1 MHPNCRIL
9 YEKYATPLFQPGM
22 RVLEIGPDKFP
33 TTLQD
38 ISHRPGIAWDVL
50 GLEPDPQLQIVA
62 KSEYEYPVPEASY
75 DAVVAANVL
84 EHVRK
89 PWVWMRELSRVV
101 RPGGYIVTVN
111 PVSWPYH
118 EAPID
123 CWRVFPDG
131 MEALLDDAGLE
142 TVVNRFESHEP
153 VRSKRD
159 TPGRSITAYGWKHQL
174 VDRLLGWIGYPQER
188 AYDLI
193 TIARRPL

>member
-123 CWRVFPDG
+123 CWRVFPEG
-131 MEALLDDAGLE
+131 MQALLDDAGLE
-142 TVVNRFESHEP
+142 MVVNRFESHEP

>member
-1 MHPNCRIL
+1 M
-9 YEKYATPLFQPGM
+9 YAAPLFQPGM
-22 RVLEIGPDKFP
+22 KVLEIGPDKFP

-38 ISHRPGIAWDVL
+38 ISHRPGIEWDVL

-62 KSEYEYPVPEASY
+62 KSEYEYPLPEASY
-75 DAVVAANVL
+75 DAIVAANVL

-89 PWVWMRELSRVV
+89 PWIWMRELSRVV

-118 EAPID
+118 EAPVD

-131 MEALLDDAGLE
+131 MQALLDDAGLE
-142 TVVNRFESHEP
+142 TIVNRFESHEP
-153 VRSKRD
+153 VRSRRD

-193 TIARRPL
+193 TVARRPL